1 MSKLPADF
9 CFAFA
14 VAITR
19 AIGERSVSCTQIM
32 EAHLARI
39 EAVNPKLNA
48 VVALDG
54 ERALK
59 EARCLDAQLARGELA
74 GPLHGLPITIQD
86 SLDTL
91 DLVTTGGTCG
101 RRGYLRPKDA
111 TVVAR
116 LRAAGA
122 IVVGKTNTPEL
133 TLGDVTDNDV

>member
-9 CFAFA
+9 CFASA

-48 VVALDG
+48 VVA
-54 ERALK
+54 
-59 EARCLDAQLARGELA
+59 
-74 GPLHGLPITIQD
+74 
-86 SLDTL
+86 
-91 DLVTTGGTCG
+91 
-101 RRGYLRPKDA
+101 
-111 TVVAR
+111 R

-122 IVVGKTNTPEL
+122 IVVGKTSTPEL
-133 TLGDVTDNDV
+133 TLGDVTDNDVYGRTNNPYDLKRSPTGSSGGAAAIIAAGYGQRHRRHDTPPPALTLPV